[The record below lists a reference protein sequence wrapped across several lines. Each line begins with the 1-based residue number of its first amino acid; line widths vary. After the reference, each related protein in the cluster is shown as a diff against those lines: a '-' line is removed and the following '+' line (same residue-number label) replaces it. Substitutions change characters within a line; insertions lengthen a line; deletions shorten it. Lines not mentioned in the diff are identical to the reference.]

1 MKAMAKRI
9 LIVDDDRKCVTMLED
24 FLRENGY
31 ATIPAYNGE
40 EGMEKARKL
49 QPSLILMDVQM
60 PRMDGDEAY
69 MYIKGED
76 ETKNI
81 PILFL
86 TGLRLEKEIVE
97 SGEENIF
104 AKPLPLDRLLVKI
117 RALIGK

>member
-1 MKAMAKRI
+1 MAKRI

-24 FLRENGY
+24 FLKESGY
-31 ATIPAYNGE
+31 ATIPAHNGE

-69 MYIKGED
+69 MYIRGED

-81 PILFL
+81 PIIFL
-86 TGLRLEKEIVE
+86 TGLRSETEIAE

-104 AKPLPLDRLLVKI
+104 AKPVPLDRLLTKI
-117 RALIGK
+117 RSLIGK